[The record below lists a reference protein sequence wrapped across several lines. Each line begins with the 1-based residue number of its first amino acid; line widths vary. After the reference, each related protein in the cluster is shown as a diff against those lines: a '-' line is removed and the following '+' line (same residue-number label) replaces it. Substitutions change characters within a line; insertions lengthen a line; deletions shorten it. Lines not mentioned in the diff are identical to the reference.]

1 MRPESTNGAG
11 GTSGGGLAVPMAW
24 LCAEYLADEVLRA
37 AALVAPGSLEYRAGL
52 QALALTVHLA
62 EEPDGPSGGWAA
74 GRIDEWLRHTAYDR
88 PWPPWVEDRLAGARS
103 GDKGGDANIG
113 VWVRTDEEWR
123 WLAHTLTVARLRELL
138 PETAG
143 LDVTRHVLPNLR
155 ALNFTVAGILGDGVA
170 SQARFDPQAKALGEW
185 LRSRHTDIPAA
196 LLPDVAEDFR

>member
-88 PWPPWVEDRLAGARS
+88 PWPQGLGGFAGPRGVPRPAQLSAQSGERGGGRRPNPLGVPTRGEHGLLPERVPNARGIAGARVEQ
-103 GDKGGDANIG
+103 IEG
-113 VWVRTDEEWR
+113 VRHKR
-123 WLAHTLTVARLRELL
+123 GHGRPGRPLQ
-138 PETAG
+138 TA
-143 LDVTRHVLPNLR
+143 
-155 ALNFTVAGILGDGVA
+155 
-170 SQARFDPQAKALGEW
+170 
-185 LRSRHTDIPAA
+185 
-196 LLPDVAEDFR
+196 

>member
-88 PWPPWVEDRLAGARS
+88 PWPPWVEDRLAARRAA
-103 GDKGGDANIG
+103 GGDGPDLALAETAWRRLRDT
-113 VWVRTDEEWR
+113 WVRAADLDGRSAGEAGVPVDEDEQIWLPA
-123 WLAHTLTVARLRELL
+123 WKLGLPLAHLSLHLR
-138 PETAG
+138 
-143 LDVTRHVLPNLR
+143 
-155 ALNFTVAGILGDGVA
+155 
-170 SQARFDPQAKALGEW
+170 
-185 LRSRHTDIPAA
+185 
-196 LLPDVAEDFR
+196 